1 MLALVLVVVLIELMV
16 DAHHLAQPSE
26 VPAHQDLCR
35 VWEERENIG
44 TALCVLQSHLQDWTV
59 FIAPHLKVVILIK
72 DSQERFVS
80 SSSPSSPSSSSS
92 SPSLS
97 SSSSPSSSPELHL
110 WQRIHQVFPGSRW
123 HAGSSEDY
131 SDTGTSSPTSRLN
144 AGTGCTAA
152 KYGFNKSTCLI
163 FSPYFWYFVT
173 LSHCVCLCGKDFEP
187 AHLQESWAYWWWGEA
202 PQGEVQRTLRQ
213 GGNRRGRGCCW
224 RRRWWWL
231 THPHTSASW

>member
-1 MLALVLVVVLIELMV
+1 MVMALVLVVTEALMV

-80 SSSPSSPSSSSS
+80 S
-92 SPSLS
+92 LS

-110 WQRIHQVFPGSRW
+110 
-123 HAGSSEDY
+123 
-131 SDTGTSSPTSRLN
+131 
-144 AGTGCTAA
+144 
-152 KYGFNKSTCLI
+152 
-163 FSPYFWYFVT
+163 
-173 LSHCVCLCGKDFEP
+173 
-187 AHLQESWAYWWWGEA
+187 
-202 PQGEVQRTLRQ
+202 
-213 GGNRRGRGCCW
+213 
-224 RRRWWWL
+224 
-231 THPHTSASW
+231 